1 MSGRG
6 KEERGRHKGLER
18 IKTRKNKEK
27 IPQLAERGGGVLVK
41 RECWMRM
48 LELDVSLA
56 SRSGETRPLAREGAA
71 ESLVINAACC
81 DL

>member
-27 IPQLAERGGGVLVK
+27 IRQLAEGGVSEAGVV
-41 RECWMRM
+41 EEDVGAGC
-48 LELDVSLA
+48 ELCMAVR
-56 SRSGETRPLAREGAA
+56 RSETTGERRRR
-71 ESLVINAACC
+71 
-81 DL
+81 